1 MAFAMNDAQQSIASF
16 LDKWKGRWPE
26 WSVAAV
32 FVPHAQRELAA
43 AWFALRNE
51 LTDAA
56 WTGQDPRPGEAKL
69 AWWSE
74 ELQGWDQGR
83 RRHPLGLALQRQ
95 PASWAS
101 LAASLP
107 ALLGSRERAIDMQ
120 EAVAILEPFAEA
132 VAGISASLFAGATTP
147 APARSVVIGL
157 LGERVLAGADT
168 AVPLQVLATL
178 AGQAPQ
184 EAARAWAQEL
194 LERWP
199 PPHEGAAAGRI
210 HAAMVRERLRRYA
223 AGHDPAR
230 PLPNWRALFTAWR
243 AARS

>member
-16 LDKWKGRWPE
+16 LDKWHARWPE
-26 WSVAAV
+26 WLVAAV
-32 FVPHAQRELAA
+32 FVPHAQRDLAA

-51 LTDAA
+51 LADAA
-56 WTGQDPRPGEAKL
+56 WAGQDPRPGEAKL
-69 AWWSE
+69 AWWAE
-74 ELQGWDQGR
+74 ELEGWEQGR
-83 RRHPLGLALQRQ
+83 RRHPLGIVLQRQ
-95 PASWAS
+95 AASWMS

-107 ALLGSRERAIDMQ
+107 ALAGSRERAIDTQ
-120 EAVAILEPFAEA
+120 EAVTILEPFAEA
-132 VAGISASLFAGATTP
+132 VAGISASLFTGATTP

-157 LGERVLAGADT
+157 LAERVLAGEDA
-168 AVPLQVLATL
+168 AVPLHVLAAAPGQVPQ
-178 AGQAPQ
+178 AG
-184 EAARAWAQEL
+184 ARAWAREV

-230 PLPNWRALFTAWR
+230 PLPDWRALFTAWR

>member
-1 MAFAMNDAQQSIASF
+1 MNDAQQSITSF
-16 LDKWKGRWPE
+16 LDKWHARWPE

-51 LTDAA
+51 LADAA

-69 AWWSE
+69 AWWTE
-74 ELQGWDQGR
+74 ELQGWEQGR
-83 RRHPLGLALQRQ
+83 RRHPLGIALQRQ
-95 PASWAS
+95 PASWRS

-107 ALLGSRERAIDMQ
+107 ALLGSRERATDAQ
-120 EAVAILEPFAEA
+120 EAVAILEPYAEA
-132 VAGISASLFAGATTP
+132 VAGISASLFSGTTTP

-157 LGERVLAGADT
+157 LAERALAGGDA

-178 AGQAPQ
+178 PGQPEA
-184 EAARAWAQEL
+184 AARAWASEL
-194 LERWP
+194 LGRWP
-199 PPHEGAAAGRI
+199 PPHEGATAGRI

-223 AGHDPAR
+223 AGQDPSR

-243 AARS
+243 AARA

>member
-1 MAFAMNDAQQSIASF
+1 MALAVNDAQQSIAMF
-16 LDKWKGRWPE
+16 LDKWHARWPE

-32 FVPHAQRELAA
+32 FVPRAQRELAA

-51 LTDAA
+51 LADAA

-69 AWWSE
+69 AWWAE
-74 ELQGWDQGR
+74 ELQGWEQGR
-83 RRHPLGLALQRQ
+83 RRHPLGIALQRQ
-95 PASWAS
+95 RASWIS

-107 ALLGSRERAIDMQ
+107 ALLGSRERAKDAQ

-132 VAGISASLFAGATTP
+132 VAGISASLFTGASTP

-157 LGERVLAGADT
+157 LAERVLTGEDA
-168 AVPLQVLATL
+168 AVPLQVLAGL
-178 AGQAPQ
+178 PGQAPQ
-184 EAARAWAQEL
+184 AAARAWGREL
-194 LERWP
+194 LGRWP
-199 PPHEGAAAGRI
+199 PPHEGAAPGRI

-223 AGHDPAR
+223 AGDGPSR
-230 PLPNWRALFTAWR
+230 PLSNWRALFTAWR

>member
-1 MAFAMNDAQQSIASF
+1 MACTMNDAQQSIATF
-16 LDKWKGRWPE
+16 LDKWHARWPE

-32 FVPHAQRELAA
+32 FVPQAQRELAA

-51 LTDAA
+51 LADAA
-56 WTGQDPRPGEAKL
+56 WAGQDPRPGEAKL

-74 ELQGWDQGR
+74 ELQGWEQGR
-83 RRHPLGLALQRQ
+83 RRHPLGIVLQRQ
-95 PASWAS
+95 PASWTS
-101 LAASLP
+101 LASSLP
-107 ALLGSRERAIDMQ
+107 ALLGSRERAADTQ
-120 EAVAILEPFAEA
+120 EAVTILEPFAEA
-132 VAGISASLFAGATTP
+132 VAGISASLFTSATTP

-157 LGERVLAGADT
+157 LGERLLAGADT

-184 EAARAWAQEL
+184 AAARAWARDI

-210 HAAMVRERLRRYA
+210 HAAIVRERLRRYA
-223 AGHDPAR
+223 AGHEPAR